1 MAKRNESM
9 TESWGRKREI
19 LAALSGKQFVSGE
32 VLAKQAGISRTAI
45 SKHIDSLEYYG
56 VEIFR
61 VKGKGYKL
69 ATPVSLIDED
79 SLTGSLKHR
88 CFYFNEL
95 PSTNTFLL
103 KHVAEL
109 TSGDI
114 CIAEYQSLGRGRRGR
129 NWVSPYGCHLY
140 CSMYWKLELGMSQ
153 TSGFSLVVACS
164 LVKVLQ
170 SFGIDDLGVKW
181 PNDIYLNNKK
191 LAGVLIEMSGQVDSE
206 CHLVVGIGINI
217 SMSQSQ
223 GDKIDQAW
231 SDLSANPSC
240 PSKTKLAIALQKQ
253 LHKDFSTFDE
263 LGLNAFLGRWQAV
276 DVFFGKQVKLLMGDN
291 QVQGVCKGIDESGA
305 ILLETDEGIK
315 AFVGGEISLR
325 SVI

>member
-1 MAKRNESM
+1 M
-9 TESWGRKREI
+9 TEQWGRKREM
-19 LAALSGKQFVSGE
+19 LAALSGQQFVSGE
-32 VLAKQAGISRTAI
+32 VLAKQVGISRTAI
-45 SKHIDSLEYYG
+45 SKHINSLKQYG
-56 VEIFR
+56 VEIFS

-79 SLTGSLKHR
+79 CLTRELKQR

-95 PSTNTFLL
+95 PSTNAFLL
-103 KHVAEL
+103 KHVTEL

-114 CIAEYQSLGRGRRGR
+114 CIAEYQSSGRGRRGR

-140 CSMYWKLELGMSQ
+140 CSIYWKLELGMSQ
-153 TSGFSLVVACS
+153 ASGLSLVVACS

-191 LAGVLIEMSGQVDSE
+191 LAGVLIEMSGQADCE

-217 SMSQSQ
+217 SMSQFQ

-231 SDLSANPSC
+231 SDLSAVTCC
-240 PSKTKLAIALQKQ
+240 PSKTQLVIALQKQ
-253 LHKDFSTFDE
+253 LHHDFSIFE
-263 LGLNAFLGRWQAV
+263 VQGLNAFLERWQAV
-276 DVFFGKQVKLLMGDN
+276 DVFLGKQVRLLMGESLIN
-291 QVQGVCKGIDESGA
+291 GICKGIDKSGA
-305 ILLETDEGIK
+305 IVLETDEGIK
-315 AFVGGEISLR
+315 AYVGGEISLR